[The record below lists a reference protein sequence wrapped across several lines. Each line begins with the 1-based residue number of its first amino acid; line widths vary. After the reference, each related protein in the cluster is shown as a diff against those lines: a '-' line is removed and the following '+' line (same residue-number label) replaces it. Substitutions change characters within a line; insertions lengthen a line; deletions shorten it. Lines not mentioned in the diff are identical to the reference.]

1 MFFPIFDLKPRQF
14 QEPAAPSG
22 PVDTPAEAAAEAEP
36 LRSPK
41 AEWMVE
47 RLWLDDW
54 ESCGILGFSMG
65 FSSEDWTP
73 DFQGDLRLRHGGM
86 G

>member
-1 MFFPIFDLKPRQF
+1 
-14 QEPAAPSG
+14 
-22 PVDTPAEAAAEAEP
+22 
-36 LRSPK
+36 
-41 AEWMVE
+41 
-47 RLWLDDW
+47 
-54 ESCGILGFSMG
+54 LGFSMG